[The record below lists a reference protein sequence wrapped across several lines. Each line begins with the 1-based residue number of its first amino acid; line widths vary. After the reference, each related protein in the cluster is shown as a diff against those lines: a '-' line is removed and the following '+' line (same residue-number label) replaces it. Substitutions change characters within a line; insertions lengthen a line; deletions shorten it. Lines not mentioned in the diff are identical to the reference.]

1 MTEIL
6 SAAESAVKLAM
17 KKGFDEAEA
26 FSSKTTRRE
35 IIYRNAIEATKS
47 NTIAGLSVRGVL
59 DKRIGFYSVS
69 SLERADIENAVE
81 QSLKIAKANTPDQDW
96 KSLTRKYG
104 KAAVQ
109 NVRDKRIESL
119 SPKELVEEVR
129 LAVDTVRE
137 VDSSLA
143 ITRGILS
150 TSVVSNAIA
159 NSHGCKLERKETFAS
174 SWIAVTAGSSGRKGI
189 GHEAKQTR
197 SWKSLSTE
205 HVAQTVAE
213 RALKMVNAT
222 SISNGKVDAVW
233 RNDAFA
239 GILDAMLTRT
249 VTADAVQ
256 KQRSPWVGKVG
267 QAVASE
273 QISFVDEG
281 RMDGG
286 GGTRQFDDDG
296 TPQKSTPVI
305 EKGVLRGFLY
315 DVYTASKEKRSSTGN
330 AHREGGPFS
339 ARPNYT
345 QAPFPYPNNLVLKP
359 QSVTPEDVIKET
371 GKGIYVVETIGE
383 WLSNPISGDLSATI
397 SSAFKIE
404 NGELGEAVKGG
415 IITANFFD
423 ILKGKMDLRAN
434 DLDSSGAIYAPTT
447 QVLGM
452 TIAGE

>member
-1 MTEIL
+1 ML
-6 SAAESAVKLAM
+6 AAAESAVKLAM

-35 IIYRNAIEATKS
+35 IIYRNTIEATKS

-59 DKRIGFYSVS
+59 DKRIGFYSAS
-69 SLERADIENAVE
+69 SLERADLENAVE

-137 VDSSLA
+137 VESSLA

-150 TSVVSNAIA
+150 TSVVTSAIA
-159 NSHGCKLERKETFAS
+159 NNHGCKLERKETFAS
-174 SWIAVTAGSSGRKGI
+174 SWIAVTAGSSGRKGV
-189 GHEAKQTR
+189 GHEAKQAR

-239 GILDAMLTRT
+239 GILDAMLSRT

-267 QAVASE
+267 QPVASE
-273 QISFVDEG
+273 QVSFVDEG

-286 GGTRQFDDDG
+286 VGTRQFDDDG
-296 TPQKSTPVI
+296 TPQLAA
-305 EKGVLRGFLY
+305 E
-315 DVYTASKEKRSSTGN
+315 
-330 AHREGGPFS
+330 
-339 ARPNYT
+339 
-345 QAPFPYPNNLVLKP
+345 
-359 QSVTPEDVIKET
+359 
-371 GKGIYVVETIGE
+371 
-383 WLSNPISGDLSATI
+383 
-397 SSAFKIE
+397 
-404 NGELGEAVKGG
+404 
-415 IITANFFD
+415 
-423 ILKGKMDLRAN
+423 
-434 DLDSSGAIYAPTT
+434 
-447 QVLGM
+447 
-452 TIAGE
+452 

>member
-1 MTEIL
+1 ML
-6 SAAESAVKLAM
+6 AAAESAVKLAM

-35 IIYRNAIEATKS
+35 IIYRNTIEATKS

-69 SLERADIENAVE
+69 SIERADLENAVE

-137 VDSSLA
+137 VESSLA

-150 TSVVSNAIA
+150 TSVVTSAIA

-174 SWIAVTAGSSGRKGI
+174 SWIAVTAGSSGRKGV
-189 GHEAKQTR
+189 GHEAKQAR

-239 GILDAMLTRT
+239 GILDAMLSRT

-267 QAVASE
+267 QPVASE
-273 QISFVDEG
+273 QVSFVDEG

-286 GGTRQFDDDG
+286 VGTRQFDDDG
-296 TPQKSTPVI
+296 TPQKSTPVV

-315 DVYTASKEKRSSTGN
+315 DVYTASKEKRPSTGN
-330 AHREGGPFS
+330 AHREGGLFS
-339 ARPNYT
+339 IRPNYT
-345 QAPFPYPNNLVLKP
+345 QAPFPYPNNLVLNP
-359 QSVTPEDVIKET
+359 QSATPKDVIKET
-371 GKGIYVVETIGE
+371 GKGIYIVETIGE

-434 DLDSSGAIYAPTT
+434 DLDSSGAVYAPTT
-447 QVLGM
+447 QILGM